1 MWAISSNRFD
11 HSLQLMWNFF
21 ENCFCLTRF
30 LRSENHIAV
39 GSKAFSEK
47 KAPCMEMWVKSDYLR
62 VFLCLLRPISRPIL
76 FPLSLDKQ
84 PISLARSHNW
94 LFPLSQTAVP
104 PCDGIQSA
112 PSAQNSSFTFKLTDR
127 VTMRKLEMR
136 WRLAVFKNY
145 KWPEAL
151 KEITEGQWGSV
162 TARL

>member
-1 MWAISSNRFD
+1 
-11 HSLQLMWNFF
+11 
-21 ENCFCLTRF
+21 
-30 LRSENHIAV
+30 
-39 GSKAFSEK
+39 
-47 KAPCMEMWVKSDYLR
+47 MEMWVKSDYLR
-62 VFLCLLRPISRPIL
+62 VFLRLLRPISRPIL

-127 VTMRKLEMR
+127 VTMRKLGMR

-151 KEITEGQWGSV
+151 NEITEGQWGSV
-162 TARL
+162 TVAVRRSSLLRNVNEGHTQIRPFSCIYSTHSFFQVLVWTVWV